1 MKLFDY
7 KFILLILLSIIVYY
21 LYIEVDKINVKINQT
36 KGELESKMLVID
48 NKIRN
53 QPRQI
58 SMTRI
63 PQTFNTTQPTNDIKC
78 DIPVEVNNQLINI
91 PLNEINTTTLP
102 NSSCQLDDD
111 STTEYDEDSDGEDV
125 MLDSDDIVI
134 YSNDNE
140 ENNPN
145 ETEDVTEN
153 IVVTDLDETHNVE
166 ETQDVE
172 ETQELE
178 ETQDDESEKKKKLL
192 TEIEEV
198 SQLDNYSYTTSN
210 NDLIN
215 VDIDIEELVNE
226 ESVEPKFQIKKLKRK
241 KIDEL
246 RSLASELEISTNKV
260 VDGKLKNKT
269 KKELCNEI
277 IESQS
282 C

>member
-21 LYIEVDKINVKINQT
+21 LYIEIDKINCKIDSIKNKLDVKIST
-36 KGELESKMLVID
+36 IE
-48 NKIRN
+48 NKIKN
-53 QPRQI
+53 QPKQI
-58 SMTRI
+58 SMTSVPQINNI
-63 PQTFNTTQPTNDIKC
+63 PTKNINC
-78 DIPVEVNNQLINI
+78 DIPLKVNNDVINI
-91 PLNEINTTTLP
+91 PLNEIDTHKLP

-111 STTEYDEDSDGEDV
+111 STTEYDDDSDDQDV
-125 MLDSDDIVI
+125 LLDSDDIVI

-140 ENNPN
+140 ESNIP
-145 ETEDVTEN
+145 ETDVTDN
-153 IVVTDLDETHNVE
+153 VVVTDLEESHNVE
-166 ETQDVE
+166 ETQDTE
-172 ETQELE
+172 DT
-178 ETQDDESEKKKKLL
+178 KKKKNLIQ
-192 TEIEEV
+192 IEEV
-198 SQLDNYSYTTSN
+198 SQLDNYSCTTLN
-210 NDLIN
+210 NEHID
-215 VDIDIEELVNE
+215 VDIDIDQLVNE